1 MKKKTKENSFLLILL
16 FICILG
22 ACKNEK
28 PHSVLDLFSESR
40 LLSQKKSNIPDD
52 SLAVIEGLVC
62 DEENLIVYDLHSG
75 ESYTLFDKNTG
86 AYITRFETIGQGPD
100 EIPAGC
106 YGYLRNKKFSVF
118 DDQIGLV
125 MKYSLD
131 SLRNNSMVK
140 HPVRLAKYKI
150 SDARI
155 SRLIAINDST
165 FLGAGTY
172 NSKYQYLL
180 FDKNSKILDYGINVY
195 NASDDAFNMYTKYLA
210 NQGDLVMQPGKNVFA
225 YSVNFS
231 SNLDI
236 VEIVG
241 QKIKLIKSLR
251 FADPLYK
258 PMSDGIYQSVDLTEN
273 SSVGYI
279 NLSATSKYIYAL
291 YSDKKFFEKGRKSN
305 VILVFDWD
313 GNAIQKYILDTDAYY
328 IAVDDTN
335 QTVYAAVKNAEGGWS
350 IVNYAI

>member
-1 MKKKTKENSFLLILL
+1 MKKKIKENSFLLMLL

-28 PHSVLDLFSESR
+28 PHSVSNLFSESQR
-40 LLSQKKSNIPDD
+40 LSQKESNIPED
-52 SLAVIEGLVC
+52 SLATIEGLVC
-62 DEENLIVYDLHSG
+62 DEENLVVYDLHSG
-75 ESYTLFDKNTG
+75 DSYTLFDKNTG
-86 AYITRFETIGQGPD
+86 AYITRFGTIGQGPD

-118 DDQIGLV
+118 DDQMRIV
-125 MKYSLD
+125 VKYSLD
-131 SLRNNSMVK
+131 SLRNNNMVK
-140 HPVRLAKYKI
+140 HSVCLAKYEI
-150 SDARI
+150 PDARI
-155 SRLIAINDST
+155 SRLIAIDDST
-165 FLGAGTY
+165 FFGAGTY
-172 NSKYQYLL
+172 KSQYQYLL
-180 FDKNSKILDYGINVY
+180 FDKNSKIIDYGVNVY

-225 YSVNFS
+225 CSVNFS

-236 VEIVG
+236 VEIVDR
-241 QKIKLIKSLR
+241 KIELIKSLR

-273 SSVGYI
+273 SQVGYI

-291 YSDKKFFEKGRKSN
+291 YSDKKLYENGRKSN
-305 VILVFDWD
+305 VVLVFDWD
-313 GNAIQKYILDTDAYY
+313 GNAVKKYTLDTDAYY
-328 IAVDDTN
+328 IAVDNTD
-335 QTVYAAVKNAEGGWS
+335 QTVYAAVKNADGGWS